1 MSHREAASHAERSAR
16 YGIHTAHVLEEEV
29 RWLRAEL
36 RDAKHDLGRMT
47 FERDAARETAA
58 RYEEIIAKLSGAEH
72 GTVFVDVQ

>member
-47 FERDAARETAA
+47 FERDHAREMAA
-58 RYEEIIAKLSGAEH
+58 HYQEIIAKLSGSDR
-72 GTVFVDVQ
+72 GTVYLDVS